1 MKRRKGEAQEQTDN
15 SRADQVSSTK
25 QLPHGVEGSLPA
37 EIIKPR
43 RKRRMRDPFTG
54 QYMTA
59 EEQAHE
65 EALIAK
71 EAAEFWQ
78 GFSERL
84 SA

>member
-1 MKRRKGEAQEQTDN
+1 
-15 SRADQVSSTK
+15 
-25 QLPHGVEGSLPA
+25 
-37 EIIKPR
+37 
-43 RKRRMRDPFTG
+43 MRDPFTG

-84 SA
+84 SAVQAEDGKVIDV